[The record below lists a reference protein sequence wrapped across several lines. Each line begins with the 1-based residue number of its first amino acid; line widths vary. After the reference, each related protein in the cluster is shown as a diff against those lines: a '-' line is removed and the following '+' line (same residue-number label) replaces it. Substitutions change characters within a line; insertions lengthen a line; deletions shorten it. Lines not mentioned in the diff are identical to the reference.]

1 MKRAVALRYGEA
13 DEAPVVVSSGEG
25 DLALHI
31 ELSARAHGVPVV
43 HDVPLA
49 DALAELRVG
58 EPIPEALYE
67 AVAAILREL
76 ATGAFAG
83 DVAQP
88 APAQSR
94 WGDG

>member
-1 MKRAVALRYGEA
+1 MKRAIALRYGDT

-25 DLALHI
+25 DLALRI
-31 ELSARAHGVPVV
+31 ERSAREHGVPVV

-49 DALAELRVG
+49 DALAELGAG

-76 ATGAFAG
+76 GAG
-83 DVAQP
+83 
-88 APAQSR
+88 
-94 WGDG
+94 G